1 MELLIF
7 GILAVIALAGAA
19 GVVLLKNP
27 VHCAVCLLATFFAV
41 AGMFGVLW
49 AEFLAVVQLLV
60 YTGGIMVLFL
70 FVIMLVDLEQRGL
83 DEARGRVAPK
93 LSVGRRAG
101 YAAAGLLFAAAL
113 GAKLLPAVASF
124 GVPADDATR
133 AALQGAGAAKGAVL
147 GNVERVAD
155 LLYTSYLLPFELA
168 SVVLLVGMVG
178 AVVVARRRA

>member
-19 GVVLLKNP
+19 GVVLLRNP

-70 FVIMLVDLEQRGL
+70 FVIMLVDGTLRIHDGQKATDVPLVQGQSYMRQAGIQHDVMNGSPHPIAFVEIEVKQPTAL
-83 DEARGRVAPK
+83 K
-93 LSVGRRAG
+93 LM
-101 YAAAGLLFAAAL
+101 
-113 GAKLLPAVASF
+113 P
-124 GVPADDATR
+124 T
-133 AALQGAGAAKGAVL
+133 
-147 GNVERVAD
+147 
-155 LLYTSYLLPFELA
+155 T
-168 SVVLLVGMVG
+168 
-178 AVVVARRRA
+178 